1 MNIEDRRR
9 ILLLSGLQ
17 STKRFEVTFLNVSLI
32 TQELGAHSLS
42 AAVSLSLGSLD
53 SVSVSL
59 ERLVTCCVVL
69 LLYHFLVFF
78 ELIEIWVFPVCGE
91 GGVSFNLVHR
101 RFAIFFSSNS
111 KL

>member
-1 MNIEDRRR
+1 MNIEDLRR

-69 LLYHFLVFF
+69 LLYHFF
-78 ELIEIWVFPVCGE
+78 
-91 GGVSFNLVHR
+91 
-101 RFAIFFSSNS
+101 IF
-111 KL
+111 